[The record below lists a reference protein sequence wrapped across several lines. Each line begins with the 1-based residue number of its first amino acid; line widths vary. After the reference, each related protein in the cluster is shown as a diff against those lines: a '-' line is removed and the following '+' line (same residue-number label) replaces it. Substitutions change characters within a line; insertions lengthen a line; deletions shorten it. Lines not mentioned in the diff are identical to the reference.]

1 MHVELI
7 IGATVP
13 VFRHHFQSFDE
24 FSVDDLV
31 RRLSYRSQKSFQ
43 VLRKLTSLKYYRIT
57 LAIYFNVMSQ
67 HFNFPTFSFFLIKR
81 CRKIL
86 NA

>member
-1 MHVELI
+1 MHVDVI

-31 RRLSYRSQKSFQ
+31 RRLSYRSQNGHFM
-43 VLRKLTSLKYYRIT
+43 LLKNCRLPNIT
-57 LAIYFNVMSQ
+57 E
-67 HFNFPTFSFFLIKR
+67 
-81 CRKIL
+81 
-86 NA
+86 